1 MLDGPAAASDEAA
14 RAVLSLEGEL
24 QRLRRDPHFAV
35 AAAVPPLLT
44 VSSCAVRAPAT
55 RHTRRVH
62 SYRERTEVLP
72 LLTPPIH
79 MRVAPPPHARTHA
92 TSSTS
97 EQLDHTCAVASQSQ
111 RQPST

>member
-44 VSSCAVRAPAT
+44 VSSCAV
-55 RHTRRVH
+55 
-62 SYRERTEVLP
+62 
-72 LLTPPIH
+72 
-79 MRVAPPPHARTHA
+79 
-92 TSSTS
+92 
-97 EQLDHTCAVASQSQ
+97 C
-111 RQPST
+111 